1 MKFLKDITLNIV
13 SQAMF
18 IAVQQLLL
26 FPVFEKNLGQ
36 SNFGWFLLIYGI
48 FNIFTVTIA
57 TSFTNLYQ
65 KKFNELFNELKN
77 RSAYYSFYKKLLMCF
92 LILTIISSV
101 SVIINKIDIVN
112 YILIGLLVV
121 FTASRM
127 FLMVWY
133 RVQKKFSMILIV
145 NFLLSSMYACL
156 YFITINSV
164 TEILISFMAIE
175 FVINIIIYLLNRI
188 NIVVLINS
196 KIKDFDLI
204 SLNFLMVSGFS
215 ASLMNYSDRLI
226 INILLG
232 ASSITIFYIAT
243 LPTKLMLFPFNM
255 ISSVILSYLANTD
268 NITKYLKNRV
278 LISLPGV
285 FISVFVISYF
295 IGIIIMKIIYPQYI
309 EEVFDIYIY
318 VTLTFSFICIDYIIR
333 SFLLKYYSLLKKAML
348 DVVTLISFI
357 ILSILFNLID
367 NSLVSIAVAQ
377 LVSFAIKVS
386 IEIFIFIKLDTKEL
400 SKEV

>member
-112 YILIGLLVV
+112 YILLGLLVV

-309 EEVFDIYIY
+309 EEVFDIYICDIN
-318 VTLTFSFICIDYIIR
+318 F
-333 SFLLKYYSLLKKAML
+333 
-348 DVVTLISFI
+348 
-357 ILSILFNLID
+357 
-367 NSLVSIAVAQ
+367 
-377 LVSFAIKVS
+377 
-386 IEIFIFIKLDTKEL
+386 
-400 SKEV
+400 

>member
-1 MKFLKDITLNIV
+1 
-13 SQAMF
+13 
-18 IAVQQLLL
+18 
-26 FPVFEKNLGQ
+26 
-36 SNFGWFLLIYGI
+36 
-48 FNIFTVTIA
+48 
-57 TSFTNLYQ
+57 
-65 KKFNELFNELKN
+65 
-77 RSAYYSFYKKLLMCF
+77 
-92 LILTIISSV
+92 
-101 SVIINKIDIVN
+101 
-112 YILIGLLVV
+112 
-121 FTASRM
+121 
-127 FLMVWY
+127 
-133 RVQKKFSMILIV
+133 
-145 NFLLSSMYACL
+145 
-156 YFITINSV
+156 
-164 TEILISFMAIE
+164 
-175 FVINIIIYLLNRI
+175 
-188 NIVVLINS
+188 
-196 KIKDFDLI
+196 
-204 SLNFLMVSGFS
+204 
-215 ASLMNYSDRLI
+215 MNYSDRLI